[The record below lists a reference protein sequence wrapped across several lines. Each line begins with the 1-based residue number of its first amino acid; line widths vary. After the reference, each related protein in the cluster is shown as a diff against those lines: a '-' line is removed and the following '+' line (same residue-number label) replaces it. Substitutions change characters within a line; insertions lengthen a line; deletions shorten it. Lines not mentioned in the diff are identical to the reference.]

1 MFNRTW
7 RDDELNLLEACNL
20 PDTPG
25 MDLWRLAQQGL
36 RAPARS
42 AAGPESACAP
52 AAGNPSAEGAASPCS
67 RTAPALPQLG
77 LSHSVGPWI
86 LARKWP
92 LSPCSR
98 TFVSACA
105 AAAGSEPFG
114 GSVDPSAEVAPSF
127 FHVKCRASLL
137 C

>member
-7 RDDELNLLEACNL
+7 RDDELNHLEACNL

-42 AAGPESACAP
+42 AAGPESACAA
-52 AAGNPSAEGAASPCS
+52 AAGNPSAEGAVSPCS
-67 RTAPALPQLG
+67 RA
-77 LSHSVGPWI
+77 
-86 LARKWP
+86 
-92 LSPCSR
+92 
-98 TFVSACA
+98 FVSACA

-114 GSVDPSAEVAPSF
+114 GSVDPSAEVAPF
-127 FHVKCRASLL
+127 FPCRVSRVVAVLNFVGCELNNIKNIPLPCNIIIFFLL
-137 C
+137 VLWV